1 MLFDLFPSQSVVT
14 NAMLGNIPIK
24 ATPKIVSASI
34 YTSILF
40 QFKLLVP
47 MVYLDYVFEDVLDL
61 R

>member
-1 MLFDLFPSQSVVT
+1 MVT

-34 YTSILF
+34 FTSILC
-40 QFKLLVP
+40 QFKLVP
-47 MVYLDYVFEDVLDL
+47 TTVNLDYVFEAVLDL